1 MANWCGNYITFK
13 GGDIATLRKEFKKC
27 IETNDKGFSWI
38 PEGLSEDNKHIFYF
52 DFRGDTEINDELCA
66 SFSSKWYPPIE
77 ALVSLADTFCCSFEL
92 MYEELGCLV
101 YGRRTYDRGVMM
113 MAELDDSEL
122 ELVGDDE
129 DHDFDRLNSLLM
141 NKQLTIA

>member
-27 IETNDKGFSWI
+27 IETNDKGFGWI
-38 PEGLSEDNKHIFYF
+38 PEGLSEDNRHIFDF
-52 DFRGDTEINDELCA
+52 DFRGDESDDELCA
-66 SFSSKWYPPIE
+66 AFTSKWYPPVE
-77 ALVSLADTFCCSFEL
+77 ALVSLADTFGCSFEL

-122 ELVGDDE
+122 VSLDD
-129 DHDFDRLNSLLM
+129 DNDFDRFDSLLM
-141 NKQLTIA
+141 DKQLKIA